1 MSHFASYSRSYV
13 STEIK
18 KKRTVKLNMHIYNQ
32 KLRERA
38 DLCVV
43 FSCIFVTFP
52 YGVLG
57 QVMYLIVSI
66 PFLPSSLLCLC
77 ITFGCFVDFKLGL
90 HMASF

>member
-1 MSHFASYSRSYV
+1 MSHFAPYSRSYV
-13 STEIK
+13 SREIK
-18 KKRTVKLNMHIYNQ
+18 KKITVKLNQ
-32 KLRERA
+32 KLHERA

-52 YGVLG
+52 HGVLG
-57 QVMYLIVSI
+57 QVMYLIISI

-90 HMASF
+90 HMAGF